1 MQSFVNVSRF
11 WRFEKWVLK
20 ERKGKKEKKEEKKRV
35 DENERK
41 REKKG
46 KGKKTCS
53 SVIFF
58 VQGKETEFLTYWKV
72 PESYMWLKQSRLKVT
87 FMHKISRMT
96 ASLTVTKLKLETES
110 HADEQTFRIKKDA
123 VLTFHDY

>member
-1 MQSFVNVSRF
+1 M
-11 WRFEKWVLK
+11 K
-20 ERKGKKEKKEEKKRV
+20 ESE
-35 DENERK
+35 
-41 REKKG
+41 EKKG

-72 PESYMWLKQSRLKVT
+72 PESHMWLKQSRLKVT

-110 HADEQTFRIKKDA
+110 HADEQTFTIKKDA
-123 VLTFHDY
+123 VLAFHDYKLKLRVNHLLESEVNPAFTPRDLI

>member
-1 MQSFVNVSRF
+1 MGTKR
-11 WRFEKWVLK
+11 E
-20 ERKGKKEKKEEKKRV
+20 KGKKGKKEEKKRV

-46 KGKKTCS
+46 EGKKTCS

-72 PESYMWLKQSRLKVT
+72 PES
-87 FMHKISRMT
+87 
-96 ASLTVTKLKLETES
+96 
-110 HADEQTFRIKKDA
+110 
-123 VLTFHDY
+123 

>member
-1 MQSFVNVSRF
+1 MKES
-11 WRFEKWVLK
+11 EK
-20 ERKGKKEKKEEKKRV
+20 
-35 DENERK
+35 
-41 REKKG
+41 KKG

-87 FMHKISRMT
+87 FMHEISRMT
-96 ASLTVTKLKLETES
+96 ASLTVTKPKLETES
-110 HADEQTFRIKKDA
+110 HADEQTFTIKKDA
-123 VLTFHDY
+123 VLTFHDYKLKLRVKGIICLRVK